1 MGAALAENEAP
12 SYPSQSASSAA
23 KLLLSGA
30 LDFMDDANFEK
41 IPRSFF
47 LCGAAAP
54 IFIDGGGGKEAE
66 VFAEDA

>member
-12 SYPSQSASSAA
+12 SYPPQSASSAA
-23 KLLLSGA
+23 KLLLFGA

-47 LCGAAAP
+47 PGAAAP
-54 IFIDGGGGKEAE
+54 VFIDGGAGKEAE

>member
-41 IPRSFF
+41 MPRSFF
-47 LCGAAAP
+47 PDGAAAP
-54 IFIDGGGGKEAE
+54 VFIDGGAGKEAE

>member
-1 MGAALAENEAP
+1 MGSALAENEAP
-12 SYPSQSASSAA
+12 SYPPQSASSAA
-23 KLLLSGA
+23 KLLFSGA

-47 LCGAAAP
+47 PGAAAAP
-54 IFIDGGGGKEAE
+54 VFIDGGAGKEAE